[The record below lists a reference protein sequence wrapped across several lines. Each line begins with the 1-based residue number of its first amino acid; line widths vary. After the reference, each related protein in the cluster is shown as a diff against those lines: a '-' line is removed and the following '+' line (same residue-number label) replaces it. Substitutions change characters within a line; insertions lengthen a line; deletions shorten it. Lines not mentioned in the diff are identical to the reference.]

1 MDTRDMPKSLTR
13 KAADFIKRQHT
24 AFKVNMARNLV
35 SKFSIGLT
43 QQYQSIYVAALGAG
57 AVELGLVSSVG
68 GIAST
73 IFMLP
78 VGWLADR
85 YGIRKTLIS
94 GLGVMLLSFLT
105 FGLAKSWQM
114 GGIAMGLFTIGYSL
128 MMVACPMICGHTLRN
143 EERVT
148 GMQFCDTVTA
158 LPRLVA
164 PVVAAFLITRFGG
177 MNVQGL
183 RPLFWTSATGILIAL
198 VVVYLYLFNPIE
210 PSRKGDGI
218 LQGFSMVF
226 KKGTMVTR
234 WLVFTMISSVPM
246 YLAFYIPYYAM
257 EIKGADPY
265 VIGLMD
271 SAYWASSVFLAL
283 PVGIWADRYGRKKIV
298 TILTPFYCLALVLL
312 VVAPNDLVLIL
323 AGALNGFFTL
333 GAITQA
339 AIGLEMVPLEMLG
352 SWNGLRSLSRGI
364 VNIAAPFIGG
374 LLWVSLGP
382 EYVFYFLI
390 VTQAVKLVILYTI
403 PSSVTRG

>member
-1 MDTRDMPKSLTR
+1 MDTRDMLKSMTR
-13 KAADFIKRQHT
+13 KAFDFIKRQHS
-24 AFKVNMARNLV
+24 AFKVNMARNLI

-43 QQYQSIYVAALGAG
+43 QQYQSIYLATLGAD
-57 AVELGLVSSVG
+57 AAELGLVSSIG
-68 GIAST
+68 GIASS

-105 FGLAKSWQM
+105 FGLANSWQI

-177 MNVQGL
+177 MNIKGL
-183 RPLFWTSATGILIAL
+183 RPLFYVSAIGIFIAL
-198 VVVYLYLFNPIE
+198 IVVYLYLYNPIE
-210 PSRKGDGI
+210 PSKKGDNI

-226 KKGTMVTR
+226 REGTMVTR
-234 WLVFTMISSVPM
+234 WLVFTMISNVPR
-246 YLAFYIPYYAM
+246 YLAFYIPYYAK
-257 EIKGADPY
+257 EIKGANPY

-271 SAYWASSVFLAL
+271 SAYWASSVLLAL
-283 PVGIWADRYGRKKIV
+283 PVGVWADRYGRKKIV
-298 TILTPFYCLALVLL
+298 TMLTPFYCLALVLL
-312 VVAPNDLVLIL
+312 VVAQNDLVLIL

-364 VNIAAPFIGG
+364 VNIASPLIGG

-382 EYVFYFLI
+382 EYIFYFLI
-390 VTQAVKLVILYTI
+390 MTQAVKLLILYTI
-403 PSSVTRG
+403 PSSFTRG

>member
-1 MDTRDMPKSLTR
+1 MPKSLTR
-13 KAADFIKRQHT
+13 KAVDFIKRQHT

-43 QQYQSIYVAALGAG
+43 QQYQSIYIAALGAD
-57 AVELGLVSSVG
+57 AAELGLVSSMG
-68 GIAST
+68 GIANT
-73 IFMLP
+73 LFMLP

-94 GLGVMLLSFLT
+94 GLGVLLLSFLT
-105 FGLAKSWQM
+105 FALAKSWQM
-114 GGIAMGLFTIGYSL
+114 GGIAIGLFTIGYSL

-164 PVVAAFLITRFGG
+164 PVIAAFLITRFGG
-177 MNVQGL
+177 MNIQGL
-183 RPLFWTSATGILIAL
+183 RPLFWVSAIGIIIAL
-198 VVVYLYLFNPIE
+198 AVVYLYLFNPIE
-210 PSRKGDGI
+210 PSRKGDNI
-218 LQGFSMVF
+218 LQGFRMVF
-226 KKGTMVTR
+226 KEGTMVTR
-234 WLVFTMISSVPM
+234 WLVFVMISNIPR
-246 YLAFYIPYYAM
+246 YLAFYIPYYAK

-271 SAYWASSVFLAL
+271 SAYWASSVLLAL
-283 PVGIWADRYGRKKIV
+283 PVGVWADRYGRKKLV
-298 TILTPFYCLALVLL
+298 VILTPFYCLALVFL
-312 VVAPNDLVLIL
+312 VIAPNDLFLIL

-339 AIGLEMVPLEMLG
+339 AIGLEMAPKEMLG

-364 VNIAAPFIGG
+364 VNIASPFIGG

-390 VTQAVKLVILYTI
+390 ATQAMKLFILYTI

>member
-1 MDTRDMPKSLTR
+1 MLKSVTT
-13 KAADFIKRQHT
+13 KGVDFIKRQHM

-43 QQYQSIYVAALGAG
+43 QQYQSIYVSALGAG
-57 AVELGLVSSVG
+57 AVELGLVSSIG

-85 YGIRKTLIS
+85 YGIRKTLMS
-94 GLGVMLLSFLT
+94 GLVVMFLSFLS
-105 FGLAKSWQM
+105 FGLAQSWQM
-114 GGIAMGLFTIGYSL
+114 GGIAMGLFTIGFSL

-148 GMQFCDTVTA
+148 GMQLCDTVTA

-164 PVVAAFLITRFGG
+164 PVVAAYLITRFGG
-177 MNVQGL
+177 MNVGGL
-183 RPLFWTSATGILIAL
+183 RPLFWISAAGILVAL
-198 VVVYLYLFNPIE
+198 VIVYLYLFNPIE
-210 PSRKGDGI
+210 PSRKGGSI
-218 LQGFSMVF
+218 LHEFSRVF
-226 KKGTMVTR
+226 KEGTMVTR
-234 WLVFTMISSVPM
+234 WLVFTMISTVPM
-246 YLAFYIPYYAM
+246 YLAFYIPYYAK
-257 EIKGADPY
+257 EVKGADPY

-283 PVGIWADRYGRKKIV
+283 PVGVWADRYGRKKMV
-298 TILTPFYCLALVLL
+298 AILTPFYCLALVLL

-323 AGALNGFFTL
+323 AGALNGFFML
-333 GAITQA
+333 GAITQS
-339 AIGLEMVPLEMLG
+339 AIGLELVPREMLG
-352 SWNGLRSLSRGI
+352 SWNGLNSLSRGI

-390 VTQAVKLVILYTI
+390 ATQAVKLGILWTI
-403 PSSVTRG
+403 PSSVTGG